1 MSDYAVV
8 HEDGRSSRSA
18 RRARDPLQIPI
29 SLTFD
34 EDRPF
39 PRIREAVRG
48 TMLWLAVVVGAAVG
62 VLFAGAAVPELKAA
76 AHAHAQQTR
85 ATAETAPSAVKV
97 CEP

>member
-8 HEDGRSSRSA
+8 HEDGRPSRPA
-18 RRARDPLQIPI
+18 RRGRDPLQIPI

-39 PRIREAVRG
+39 PRIQEAARG
-48 TMLWLAVVVGAAVG
+48 TMLWLAIVVGAAVG

-76 AHAHAQQTR
+76 APHQTGGST
-85 ATAETAPSAVKV
+85 ATVDPASRG
-97 CEP
+97 